1 MGAAGKPSAVRD
13 RSESVDTAG
22 RSGKT
27 SCIAPG
33 TGTPCCKSARS
44 GRKRFQSRTHPG
56 AIPRRSQA
64 SDFGALR
71 PEFPY
76 GFQNSCRLTKLL
88 VRNFDVEVSAQKKVF
103 HCMHNPVHANLY
115 FRALLDFVR
124 ESFCLTK
131 DTERQCPIL
140 VPGFQRFLHGDVTFS
155 LHSRSGAHRR
165 QLSWDVRLC
174 HGTRQSRPG
183 GQGESKRENRA

>member
-1 MGAAGKPSAVRD
+1 PSAVRD

-76 GFQNSCRLTKLL
+76 GFKNSCRLTKLL

-124 ESFCLTK
+124 DAVISMVAINEKHVKGLGYVS
-131 DTERQCPIL
+131 DS
-140 VPGFQRFLHGDVTFS
+140 GGDFFRVGIAT
-155 LHSRSGAHRR
+155 
-165 QLSWDVRLC
+165 
-174 HGTRQSRPG
+174 
-183 GQGESKRENRA
+183 N